1 MGQPFPLRWI
11 WWIWWIW
18 WVSPSPEVVT
28 DLHVGALKELEH
40 VRVAAREAAVLVV
53 HDEALV
59 AAAHVLLDDDDT
71 ARLQARAGPFKHG
84 VYIGIGEVHEA
95 PLDPDAVIPDRRY
108 GGSV

>member
-1 MGQPFPLRWI
+1 MWR
-11 WWIWWIW
+11 IWWIW

-84 VYIGIGEVHEA
+84 VYIGVGEVHEA
-95 PLDPDAVIPDRRY
+95 PLDPDAVIPEAR
-108 GGSV
+108 GS